1 MDIQLTEQIIRERAN
16 EQSFQKGLAYY
27 KTGAIYNPSRQS
39 TPSGLVLTANCEG
52 SSAPSYRLRAELDA
66 GGVRTA
72 SCTCPYDWGGECKH
86 LVALLLM
93 YLHHPDKFTEQ
104 KSVSDLLSGL
114 DKDALIAVIARLA
127 EQNPDLYDDVELAV
141 LTVQA
146 ASQPKSSA
154 KGKRQTQ
161 VSEQVYRKQIKRI
174 FKQSRYDEG
183 NYYDDYGGT
192 PAYVEELE
200 KVRQTAVQFL
210 ETGDAE
216 GALIILRVLLEETT
230 EDYDGEMDYDGDL
243 ACVIQDIGMPL
254 AEAILSAELDDKSR
268 QALQDSMQEIYDELD
283 DTIESSELEV
293 ILDALEHGWE
303 DIPNEEAGEDEDGW
317 PLFGDLQRA
326 RLNVLERQGRTDE
339 FLQLAQEADICRYTL
354 KLLQLG
360 RMEEAIAASQNLGY
374 DHEMLAVAQKLREVG
389 RLEEAIALAERGLS
403 LNTNH
408 RREIATWL
416 APLEE
421 SQGRTEMATLAYRT
435 AFDVQPSIAL
445 YRRLKKLSGVNWEE
459 LRPQLVKK
467 AGEGYM
473 RDTLVDIHLEE
484 NEWEAAI
491 NIAER
496 EPWSTSLL
504 EKVADKLI
512 TIRPEWVIRVSLKQS
527 NALIAKTE
535 SKLYPVAAKW
545 LVRAKKAYQ
554 HKGQMSDWQ
563 AYITDLRAT
572 YARRPALQK
581 ALMDL

>member
-1 MDIQLTEQIIRERAN
+1 
-16 EQSFQKGLAYY
+16 
-27 KTGAIYNPSRQS
+27 
-39 TPSGLVLTANCEG
+39 
-52 SSAPSYRLRAELDA
+52 
-66 GGVRTA
+66 
-72 SCTCPYDWGGECKH
+72 
-86 LVALLLM
+86 
-93 YLHHPDKFTEQ
+93 
-104 KSVSDLLSGL
+104 
-114 DKDALIAVIARLA
+114 
-127 EQNPDLYDDVELAV
+127 
-141 LTVQA
+141 
-146 ASQPKSSA
+146 
-154 KGKRQTQ
+154 
-161 VSEQVYRKQIKRI
+161 
-174 FKQSRYDEG
+174 
-183 NYYDDYGGT
+183 
-192 PAYVEELE
+192 
-200 KVRQTAVQFL
+200 
-210 ETGDAE
+210 
-216 GALIILRVLLEETT
+216 
-230 EDYDGEMDYDGDL
+230 
-243 ACVIQDIGMPL
+243 
-254 AEAILSAELDDKSR
+254 
-268 QALQDSMQEIYDELD
+268 
-283 DTIESSELEV
+283 
-293 ILDALEHGWE
+293 
-303 DIPNEEAGEDEDGW
+303 
-317 PLFGDLQRA
+317 
-326 RLNVLERQGRTDE
+326 
-339 FLQLAQEADICRYTL
+339 
-354 KLLQLG
+354 
-360 RMEEAIAASQNLGY
+360 
-374 DHEMLAVAQKLREVG
+374 MLAVAQKLREVG